1 MEKTDRMVRLSDDTV
16 GTVSGSSVEEILKKH
31 GVYTR
36 DLEIDLLRH
45 FVDLRNEI
53 LQGVK
58 NTEQLLQLDQSRLSK
73 C

>member
-1 MEKTDRMVRLSDDTV
+1 M
-16 GTVSGSSVEEILKKH
+16 SVEEILKKH

-53 LQGVK
+53 LQGAK
-58 NTEQLLQLDQSRLSK
+58 NTEQQVQADSQASSLT
-73 C
+73 

>member
-1 MEKTDRMVRLSDDTV
+1 M
-16 GTVSGSSVEEILKKH
+16 SVEEILKKH

-53 LQGVK
+53 LQSAK
-58 NTEQLLQLDQSRLSK
+58 NTEQTLQPDSLR
-73 C
+73 

>member
-1 MEKTDRMVRLSDDTV
+1 M
-16 GTVSGSSVEEILKKH
+16 SVEEILKKH

-53 LQGVK
+53 LQSVK
-58 NTEQLLQLDQSRLSK
+58 NTEQSTSEEEE
-73 C
+73 